1 MGQGS
6 DALRSDK
13 AVMPPH
19 LRREL
24 EDVENYPRVRV
35 CGNVWEDPIMEKL
48 ASRFKWPDS
57 SLIVSRLVIQ
67 HRFIGSLIVRAAGEG
82 RYDERHGRLW
92 SVVNE
97 PAGIALANS
106 RRYVE
111 LLKLRDM
118 LADENRYLR
127 DELQRDWKEEI
138 VGSSFGLREVMEQVW
153 KVGPLPSP
161 VLIVGETG

>member
-1 MGQGS
+1 CG
-6 DALRSDK
+6 K
-13 AVMPPH
+13 
-19 LRREL
+19 
-24 EDVENYPRVRV
+24 V
-35 CGNVWEDPIMEKL
+35 CEDPIMERV
-48 ASRFKWPDS
+48 ASQFKWPDS
-57 SLIVSRLVIQ
+57 SLVVGRLIIQ
-67 HRFIGSLIVRAAGEG
+67 HRFIGSLIVRVAGEG

-97 PAGIALANS
+97 PTGIALANS

-111 LLKLRDM
+111 LVKLRDM

-138 VGSSFGLREVMEQVW
+138 VGSSFGLREEMEQVW

-161 VLIVGETG
+161 VLLVGETGSGKELIKGPTFHTCSITSLKPKLEPTISSFQ